1 MQRLSLLGALA
12 ALCVAAGTPAHAQTP
27 MALPQ
32 GDGRDLVAVA
42 CSQCHTLNTIL
53 VGREGTAGWKRHV
66 YNMVLRG
73 AQLSPR
79 EADTV
84 IQYLTANF
92 GPGTPQPAAAKSV
105 ALPGGAGKE
114 LVEAR
119 CSTCHDL
126 ERVTIV
132 KRQKRDWPFIV
143 GNMVTR
149 GAIATPEE
157 AQQIAAYLVAQFGSD

>member
-12 ALCVAAGTPAHAQTP
+12 ALCVAAATPVHAQTA

-53 VGREGTAGWKRHV
+53 VGREGATGWKRHV

-92 GPGTPQPAAAKSV
+92 GPGTPQPAAAKPV
-105 ALPGGAGKE
+105 TLPGGAGKE

>member
-1 MQRLSLLGALA
+1 MQRLSVLGALA
-12 ALCVAAGTPAHAQTP
+12 ALSLAATTPAHAQTA
-27 MALPQ
+27 MTLPQ

-53 VGREGTAGWKRHV
+53 VGREGAAGWKRHV

-84 IQYLTANF
+84 IQYLAANF
-92 GPGTPQPAAAKSV
+92 GPGSPQPAAAKPV

-149 GAIATPEE
+149 GAIATPDE

>member
-42 CSQCHTLNTIL
+42 CSQCHALNTIM
-53 VGREGTAGWKRHV
+53 VGREGAAGWKRHV

-73 AQLSPR
+73 AQLTPR

-84 IQYLTANF
+84 IEYLVAHF
-92 GPGTPQPAAAKSV
+92 GPGQPLPAAKPV
-105 ALPGGAGKE
+105 TLPGGTGKE
-114 LVEAR
+114 LVETR
-119 CSTCHDL
+119 CAVCHDL

-132 KRQKRDWPFIV
+132 KRQKRDWETIV
-143 GNMVTR
+143 GNMYERWGMSAPDEVRT
-149 GAIATPEE
+149 ITS
-157 AQQIAAYLVAQFGSD
+157 YLVAQFGRD

>member
-1 MQRLSLLGALA
+1 MQRLPLLGALA
-12 ALCVAAGTPAHAQTP
+12 ALCVATATPVHAQTA
-27 MALPQ
+27 MTLPQ

-53 VGREGTAGWKRHV
+53 VGREGATGWKRHV

-73 AQLSPR
+73 AQLTPG

-92 GPGTPQPAAAKSV
+92 GPGTPQPAAAKPI

>member
-12 ALCVAAGTPAHAQTP
+12 ALSLAAGTAARAQTP
-27 MALPQ
+27 VALPQ

-53 VGREGTAGWKRHV
+53 VGREGATGWKRHV

-92 GPGTPQPAAAKSV
+92 GPGTPQPAAAKPI